1 MPADALPI
9 APVGVGASLRRDY
22 RDVLGR
28 PMSGTVRITGAQ
40 RAQAGER
47 VTAPAPVTV
56 ALVDGLL
63 YADLPPGQYT
73 LAASLT
79 TIDGHRAD
87 DTETVHLEDIP

>member
-40 RAQAGER
+40 RAQAGE
-47 VTAPAPVTV
+47 AVTV
-56 ALVDGLL
+56 PAAVN
-63 YADLPPGQYT
+63 ADVPAGVLDVALPPGTYT
-73 LAASLT
+73 LAAALT
-79 TIDGHRAD
+79 TVDGNRAD
-87 DTETVHLEDIP
+87 DTETVELTR